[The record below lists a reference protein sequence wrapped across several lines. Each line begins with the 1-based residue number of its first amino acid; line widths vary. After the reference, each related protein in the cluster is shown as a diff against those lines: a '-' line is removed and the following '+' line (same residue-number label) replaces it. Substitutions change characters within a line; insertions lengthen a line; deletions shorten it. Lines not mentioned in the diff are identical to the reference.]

1 MKPFTRGIDLFLS
14 ANQVTSSK
22 ISQSA
27 FCMMANFGEHNSNLA
42 QESAEPSVQR
52 QFQLY
57 CQASGLLTSVYC
69 HWLSFFSSLRWI
81 FFCLW
86 DRLICQIFLHRSPP
100 NDNIEKGPW
109 KRMQCGFDFWRSQ
122 STDIF
127 ILLYFVPFFDIWSWQ
142 IHRFIAEP
150 WMIFRGHRCF
160 KKLL

>member
-52 QFQLY
+52 QFQFF

-81 FFCLW
+81 FFGFLRSANLPNFSLPQTFLW
-86 DRLICQIFLHRSPP
+86 CSPP
-100 NDNIEKGPW
+100 YDNIEKGPW
-109 KRMQCGFDFWRSQ
+109 KRMPCGFNFWRSQ

-127 ILLYFVPFFDIWSWQ
+127 ILLYFVPFCDILSWTNSS
-142 IHRFIAEP
+142 I
-150 WMIFRGHRCF
+150 
-160 KKLL
+160 